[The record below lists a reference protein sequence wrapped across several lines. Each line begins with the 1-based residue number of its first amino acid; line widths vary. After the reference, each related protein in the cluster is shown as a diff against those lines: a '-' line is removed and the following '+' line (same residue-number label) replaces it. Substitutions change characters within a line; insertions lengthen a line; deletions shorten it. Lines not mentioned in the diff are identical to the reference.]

1 MNRTKAAMFGA
12 RLVEYADQI
21 DHAVETGEM
30 VAQAGRVKNIGFDQ
44 FNPGADQQVPGTLR
58 MA

>member
-30 VAQAGRVKNIGFDQ
+30 VAQAGRVKNIGFD
-44 FNPGADQQVPGTLR
+44 PGLTSRCRAR
-58 MA
+58 